1 MIKRLSIVLLLVA
14 CVMDLATAQTFVQ
27 IGNGTDIVSG
37 TAGAFVPVY
46 RASSNSGTRSNRG
59 NMLITASEL
68 SNAGLPTGAIIHAL
82 AFEKENSGGTNG
94 TNPLSLTLLMANSTN
109 TPPLAITTTW
119 TDITTS
125 HTVVFQNSNTTIPT
139 IPGWVTF
146 NLDNPFTYTGAGL
159 EIASENQIGGSSPY
173 ATDKISWYVDNTTQD
188 YVIGVTGSTS
198 FGAVLNNT
206 TNAGKRRANVRL
218 YYTVPLARDLHVN
231 ALLSPMPP
239 VAGTSIQLPQVQI
252 TNAGTNSITSATLQ
266 LSLNN
271 GTPISVNWTGTL
283 APLASTQLA
292 FNTPIQ
298 MPLSGPVSIRAW
310 VSDVN
315 GQGPDLNASN
325 DSVLTEYCIALAAGN
340 YSVGGSNAD
349 FADLQQVIDAVNCG
363 GILGNVQFDFS
374 PAQYT
379 GSFELGIVAGAGP
392 GSRVTFSGAGA
403 GAGMVK
409 IYNDPQAIT
418 GANFTLNNA
427 DYITLDGLSFV
438 RTALPNNNV
447 NYQLLLTSGADFNEI
462 QNCQFIDS
470 FGVVEAYN
478 RGVGIIQ
485 SSNNRIFNNSLS
497 GFAHPIYLEGG
508 VPIPAFNRIDQ
519 NNLTDYKI
527 DGIYAQNQ
535 DTLEVSDNVIE
546 NYTGTSTSG
555 SGIQVRTSTRFNVF
569 NNRVNG
575 GISRYPIYI
584 WDANGSPAAPN
595 RVYNNIIA
603 AFQSPSMNS
612 STAILSGF
620 TFTAVQSTTVTPPNP
635 RDYLEVINNTILI
648 GVNTATTNALTAA
661 FFISGGSSANPA
673 IDSLTMLN
681 NMVVAY
687 PSGQNGMPPNFRALT
702 ANIPEALNSATI
714 QNNLYYLLQ
723 SSNPLFRVNS
733 PPANYDSLI
742 NWQTAFGFDTL
753 GLSEN
758 PVFASFTNPLPTS
771 QLVDNKGLII
781 PWLTTDIAGQPR
793 DPGTPD
799 IGAYEFTAPAIDLAI
814 DSLISPITSCGL
826 DSAQQLTVRFHNFG
840 TDPIIGASLE
850 LYLNGQ
856 YVNSIYLNDTFPGV
870 SSKTVSLPG
879 TINMFNGG
887 IYRFKMYLNQLDF
900 NALNDTLNISVAN
913 ERINVFPTVEDFES
927 VNLGVPTFE
936 NGWSTNAGTF
946 RWFAQSGPTST
957 GATGPLTDHTLG
969 TNSGRYLYTESSSGG
984 AGSNAELTSPCL
996 DLTGLT
1002 NPMLEFWYHAY
1013 GADIDQLQIFY
1024 QNTQGNWVGLD
1035 TLFGQ
1040 RQTYSSA
1047 AWERHRLV
1055 LPASASRVKFVVIRG
1070 NSFEGDFAIDD
1081 IRFDEYPTQDAAM
1094 LAILSPNDDCNFGTT
1109 TPIQLLVR
1117 NDGLQ
1122 PISALPVEVLINN
1135 TLAAIH
1141 THTPASTILPGATD
1155 TITIPV
1161 NLPITAGNAYTITA
1175 VALLNGDNDT
1185 ALDTVSKQLL
1195 YLASASFNYQTSFET
1210 AADWFTG
1217 GINSSWERGTPS
1229 GTLINTTAQGSNVWA
1244 TNLSGNYNFEEKSWL
1259 QSPCFDFTNRV
1270 RPVVRF
1276 KYRNHMTVNSSANIT
1291 YSTDGGQSWQVLGSV
1306 GEGSNWY
1313 NTDSTVVSNGQPV
1326 WSGNQ
1331 LNTLWQQAELNLS
1344 ALNGFSNVRFRFNFY
1359 SNANNIRNEGFAID
1373 EFSISEDSNAF
1384 ISNVS
1389 YSPGDNCNP
1398 VSHVVTLE
1406 VPNPTQVSSA
1416 TVFYRRSVGFFAQS
1430 ATFSTALGAY
1440 VATLPALGWGEA
1452 VEFYGVAVGVNN
1464 QRDTTAL
1471 YRYID
1476 GALKPELGPNRNLS
1490 TGQTLSFTD
1499 GYMYDTSLVL
1509 GASTLQNAQRLR
1521 FQLQANRTGWI
1532 TGLNVGLNSRSTVNV
1547 SYGEH
1552 FAPAFNGGKLVL
1564 AASKQAAMPDSAGYT
1579 TVTFDNPLLLS
1590 KGQTYTFEIEA
1601 AQAGALVLNAGIS
1614 ASTLAGSDSN
1624 LTIFHGEYFTHPDS
1638 AVAGF
1643 AYLNGAIHAQD
1654 PIDIRAWIYQGNIIG
1669 AGKTISVGP
1678 ITQTSQLVLEVHNN
1692 QCSLADTLQFVLA
1705 EAEPFVRRIAS
1716 PAAQLSNPQS
1726 QAVDIE
1732 VVLGNRG
1739 TATTTG
1745 FDVAYSVNGS
1755 QPLVNSIILQIAPGD
1770 SARHTF
1776 TVPAIFGNLFNQL
1789 CVWVVDGDTLCKFH
1803 TYPGNVNNYQMLKHT
1818 LYPNPTSNSSWLE
1831 WEAQG
1836 NQSYQLKVTDA
1847 LGRVVYQIQTEVGQ
1861 NRLEL
1866 PAYEWPNGWY
1876 SYQLTGLNQTA
1887 TGKLVVRQ

>member
-1 MIKRLSIVLLLVA
+1 MIKRLSIVLLLFASVLDTA
-14 CVMDLATAQTFVQ
+14 YAQTFVQ
-27 IGNGTDIVSG
+27 IGNGTDVVPG
-37 TAGAFVPVY
+37 AAGAFVPVY

-68 SNAGLPTGAIIHAL
+68 STAGLPTGAIIHAL

-109 TPPLAITTTW
+109 TPPLATTTTW
-119 TDITTS
+119 ASIENS
-125 HTVVFQNSNTTIPT
+125 HTVVYQNSNTTIPT

-159 EIASENQIGGSSPY
+159 EIASQNQIGGSSPY

-218 YYTVPLARDLHVN
+218 YYTVPLGRDLQVN
-231 ALLSPMPP
+231 ALLSPLPP
-239 VAGTSIQLPQVQI
+239 VAASSIQLPQVQI
-252 TNAGTNSITSATLQ
+252 TNAGTNAITSATLQ

-271 GTPISVNWTGTL
+271 GAPISVNWTGSL

-298 MPLSGPVSIRAW
+298 MPLSGPVDIRVW

-315 GQGPDLNASN
+315 GQGADLNASN
-325 DSVLTEYCIALAAGN
+325 DSTQINYCIALPAGN

-349 FADLQQVIDAVNCG
+349 YANLQQAIDALNCG
-363 GILGNVQFDFS
+363 GILGNVQFDFA

-379 GSFELGIVAGAGP
+379 GSFELGNIAGAGP
-392 GSRVTFSGAGA
+392 GSRVVLSGTGA
-403 GAGMVK
+403 GAGMVR
-409 IYNDPQAIT
+409 IYNDPLALT

-427 DYITLDGLSFV
+427 DYVTIDGISFI

-447 NYQLLLTSGADFNEI
+447 NYQLLLTAGADFNDI

-485 SSNNRIFNNSLS
+485 SSNNRLYNNSLS
-497 GFAHPIYLEGG
+497 GFAHPIYLDGG
-508 VPIPAFNRIDQ
+508 VPFPSFNLVEQ
-519 NNLTDYKI
+519 NSLTDYKI

-535 DTLEVSDNVIE
+535 DTLNVKGNIVSNF
-546 NYTGTSTSG
+546 TGTTVSG
-555 SGIQVRTSTRFNVF
+555 SGIQIRLSTRFNVF

-603 AFQSPSMNS
+603 AFQSPSMSS
-612 STAILSGF
+612 STPILSGF
-620 TFTAVQSTTVTPPNP
+620 TFTAVQSTTATPPNP
-635 RDYLEVINNTILI
+635 RDYLEVINNTVLI
-648 GVNTATTNALTAA
+648 GVNTATNNGLTAA
-661 FFISGGSSANPA
+661 FFISGGSSANPS
-673 IDSLTMLN
+673 IDSLIMLN

-687 PSGQNGMPPNFRALT
+687 PTGQNGMPPNFRALT
-702 ANIPEALNSATI
+702 ANIPEALGTAQI

-723 SSNPLFRVNS
+723 STNPLFRVNS
-733 PPANYDSLI
+733 PAANYDSLV
-742 NWQTAFGFDTL
+742 NWQAAFGFDSL

-758 PVFASFTNPLPTS
+758 PVFASFTDPLPTS
-771 QLVDNKGLII
+771 QLVDNKGLFV
-781 PWLTTDIAGQPR
+781 PWLTTDITGQMR
-793 DPGTPD
+793 DQGTPD

-814 DSLISPITSCGL
+814 DSLLNPVTACGL
-826 DSAQQLTVRFHNFG
+826 DSAQQLTLRFHNYG

-850 LYLNGQ
+850 LFLNGQ
-856 YVNSIYLNDTFPGV
+856 YLNSIYLNDTFPGV
-870 SSKTVSLPG
+870 SSKTITLPG
-879 TINMFNGG
+879 TVNMQNGG
-887 IYRFKMYLNQLDF
+887 IYRFSFYLNQLDF
-900 NALNDTLNISVAN
+900 NVLNDTLNINVAN
-913 ERINVFPTVEDFES
+913 ERINVFPTVEDFEA

-969 TNSGRYLYTESSSGG
+969 NNSGRYLYVESSSGG

-996 DLTGLT
+996 DLSALS

-1013 GADIDQLQIFY
+1013 GADIDQMQIFY
-1024 QNTQGNWVGLD
+1024 QNTQGVWVGLD

-1047 AWERHRLV
+1047 PWERHRVL
-1055 LPASASRVKFVVIRG
+1055 LPAAASRVKFVVFRG

-1081 IRFDEYPTQDAAM
+1081 IRFDEYPMQDAAM
-1094 LAILSPNDDCNFGTT
+1094 LAILAPNDNCSFGTNT
-1109 TPIQLLVR
+1109 DISLVVR

-1122 PISALPVEVLINN
+1122 PISSLPVEVWINQL
-1135 TLAAIH
+1135 LALSHIH
-1141 THTPASTILPGATD
+1141 TPVSAIQPGATD
-1155 TITIPV
+1155 TINIST
-1161 NLPITAGNAYTITA
+1161 NLALTASSANQLTA
-1175 VALLNGDNDT
+1175 VTLLNGDNDT
-1185 ALDTVSKQLL
+1185 ALDTLSKQLL
-1195 YLASASFNYQTSFET
+1195 YLASANFNYQTGFET

-1217 GINSSWERGTPS
+1217 GINSSWERGTPA
-1229 GTLINTTAQGSNVWA
+1229 GTLINTAADGSSAWV

-1270 RPVVRF
+1270 RPVIRF

-1291 YSTDGGQSWQVLGSV
+1291 YSTDGGESWQVLGSV
-1306 GEGSNWY
+1306 GEGANWY
-1313 NTDSTVVSNGQPV
+1313 NTDSSVVSAGQPV

-1331 LNTLWQQAELNLS
+1331 LNAQWQQAELNLNV
-1344 ALNGFSNVRFRFNFY
+1344 LNGFSNVRFRFNFY

-1373 EFSISEDSNAF
+1373 DFSISEDSNAF
-1384 ISNVS
+1384 ISQVT
-1389 YSPGDNCNP
+1389 YTPADNCNP
-1398 VSHVVTLE
+1398 VSHVITLE
-1406 VPNPTQVSSA
+1406 VPNPSQVSSA

-1430 ATFSTALGAY
+1430 ATFSPALGAY

-1452 VEFYGVAVGVNN
+1452 VEFYGVATGVNN

-1476 GALKPELGPNRNLS
+1476 GALKPELGPDRNLS
-1490 TGQTLSFTD
+1490 SGLTLNFTD
-1499 GYMYDTSLVL
+1499 GYMYDTSLVV
-1509 GASTLQNAQRLR
+1509 AAATPQSAQRLR

-1532 TGLNVGLNSRSTVNV
+1532 KGVDVQLNSRSTVNV
-1547 SYGEH
+1547 YYGEH
-1552 FAPAFNGGKLVL
+1552 FAPQFNGGQLVL
-1564 AASKQAAMPDSAGYT
+1564 AASKQAAIPDTNGLAAI
-1579 TVTFDNPLLLS
+1579 VFDTPVLLS

-1601 AQAGALVLNAGIS
+1601 AQAGALQLNAGTGP
-1614 ASTLAGSDSN
+1614 ASIAGSDSN
-1624 LTIFHGEYFTHPDS
+1624 LTIYHGEYFVHADS
-1638 AVAGF
+1638 AAAGY
-1643 AYLNGAIHAQD
+1643 AYLSGAIHAQD
-1654 PIDIRAWIYQGNIIG
+1654 PIDIRAWIYQGAIIG
-1669 AGKTISVGP
+1669 NGKSISLGP
-1678 ITQTSQLVLEVHNN
+1678 ITQSSQLVLEVHND
-1692 QCSLADTLQFVLA
+1692 QCSLADTMQFILA
-1705 EAEPFVRRIAS
+1705 EAEPFIRRIAS
-1716 PAAQLSNPQS
+1716 PAAQLRNPQS
-1726 QAVDIE
+1726 QAFDIE

-1789 CVWVVDGDTLCKFH
+1789 CVWVVDGDTLCTFH
-1803 TYPGNVNNYQMLKHT
+1803 TYPGNVNNYQLLKHV
-1818 LYPNPTSNSSWLE
+1818 LYPNPTNNSSWLE

-1836 NQSYQLKVTDA
+1836 NQSYRLVVTDA
-1847 LGRVVYQIQTEVGQ
+1847 LGRVVYQMQTEVGQ

-1866 PAYEWPNGWY
+1866 PAREWPNGWY
-1876 SYQLTGLNQTA
+1876 SYQLTGLNETA
-1887 TGKLVVRQ
+1887 NGKLVVRH